1 MSVKNTK
8 SDITKILEEMIRCG
22 EGMIA
27 AVKAL
32 QKSFPATSEDQKPE
46 EASTKVPA
54 GPAEKE
60 TAAGEVKAEPVKTYS
75 REDVRCVLSAR
86 SAEGFSKEVKAILG
100 KYGADRLSALKPEH
114 YEDVIREAEGIG
126 NV

>member
-27 AVKAL
+27 AAKAL
-32 QKSFPATSEDQKPE
+32 QKSFPATSEEQKPAE
-46 EASTKVPA
+46 DSARATA
-54 GPAEKE
+54 GPAAKE
-60 TAAGEVKAEPVKTYS
+60 AAAGEVKAEPVKTYS

-114 YEDVIREAEGIG
+114 YEDVIKEAEGIG
-126 NV
+126 NG